1 MHAHGY
7 GCQDWLSE
15 DDPMHEEP
23 DLGCQVSEYLLKAK
37 EYVDDAIIKNVF
49 LSCWKKN
56 RIRFC

>member
-1 MHAHGY
+1 MHAHCY

-23 DLGCQVSEYLLKAK
+23 DLGCQAKERDVVSEYIVEAK

-49 LSCWKKN
+49 
-56 RIRFC
+56 